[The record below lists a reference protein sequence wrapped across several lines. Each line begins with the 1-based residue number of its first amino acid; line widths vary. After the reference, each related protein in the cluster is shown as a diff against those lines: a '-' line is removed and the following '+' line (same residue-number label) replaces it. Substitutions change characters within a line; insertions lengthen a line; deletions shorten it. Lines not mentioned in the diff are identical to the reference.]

1 MEQGLASPAVSS
13 VNPKGRLAASQQK
26 DAVRVLAERRGPPD
40 PHPALRKDLGIRR
53 QVRMGE
59 VVWIVKDPEE
69 RAYYQFRDAQW
80 ELIKLFDGTRTRAE
94 IRDDYNRRAARKD
107 FIPLERVLEY
117 EEWLRGMELIEES
130 ATERSFKML
139 DKFRTLR
146 EHAADEKS
154 EGFNVFFIKFHVLDP
169 NRFLDRTV
177 KFVRWLWTPPVVVL
191 TCLAAVWTVG
201 VFVQNWGPIWEGT
214 KDLYHF
220 WGKPFLDVVHF
231 FFILCIIGAIHEFSH
246 AYATKIYG
254 GEVHDIGMALF
265 YFTPAFYCNTSDS
278 FMFENRFHRLFV
290 TIAGIYVEVIICSVA
305 TALWVASYPDSFLN
319 QFAYKTMLLT
329 GISTIFFNINPLI
342 KVDGYY
348 ALSSVLQLQDLR
360 ESSFKLLSSWFQ
372 KKILR
377 LPVEMPIMTRR
388 RRRISILY
396 GVLSMLYTA
405 SIMFL
410 VGKLFSGLYNR
421 YFPDFAVVLLL
432 LTLYYIFRKRLRKA
446 ARVGQ
451 LFYLDKK
458 ELLMSPRSRLPLS
471 AAAVVVLLILFVPWS
486 RRSISA
492 ETTLKP
498 VTQIRL
504 EAPENAVVKEVLL
517 REGDRVARGQPVFRL
532 ESAAVDEANVR
543 LSAQRDRLA
552 SGAGRGIEKADSSLV
567 FQSEQNMS
575 AVDAALRNANVRRR
589 DLVVRS
595 PIEGRVM
602 THRVQDLLGRSVPSG
617 TTLAEIGDCR
627 RVVAAVAVPERFLEY
642 LYVNAPVAALVRTGI
657 ADRRRGSIV
666 RISPATLD
674 NPATATAG
682 QDPPAPTA
690 APDQFV
696 ALARFENPDGS
707 LLPGAAVK
715 VKIRSRHEAY
725 GLRAWNVFWRWLRS
739 VVW

>member
-1 MEQGLASPAVSS
+1 MSS
-13 VNPKGRLAASQQK
+13 ANPKSRLAASQQK

-40 PHPALRKDLGIRR
+40 PRPALRPDLGIRR

-59 VVWIVKDPEE
+59 VVWIVKDPDE

-80 ELIKLFDGTRTRAE
+80 DLIKLFDGTRTRAE
-94 IRDDYNRRAARKD
+94 IRDEYNRRASKKD
-107 FIPLERVLEY
+107 VIRLERVLEY

-130 ATERSFKML
+130 AAERSFKML

-146 EHAADEKS
+146 ERTAEEKS

-177 KFVRWLWTPPVVVL
+177 KYVRWIWTPPIAVL
-191 TCLAAVWTVG
+191 TFLAALWTVS
-201 VFVQNWGPIWEGT
+201 VFVQNWDPIWTGT

-231 FFILCIIGAIHEFSH
+231 FIILCIIGAIHEFSH

-305 TALWVASYPDSFLN
+305 TALWVASYPDSFLH

-348 ALSSVLQLQDLR
+348 ALSSLLQLQDLR
-360 ESSFKLLSSWFQ
+360 ESSFKLLGTWFQ
-372 KKILR
+372 KSILR
-377 LPVEMPIMTRR
+377 LPVELPIMTPR

-396 GVLSMLYTA
+396 GLLSMAYTT

-410 VGKLFSGLYNR
+410 VAKLFSGLYNS

-432 LTLYYIFRKRLRKA
+432 VTLYYIFRKRIRKA

-458 ELLMSPRSRLPLS
+458 ELLMSPRSRLPL
-471 AAAVVVLLILFVPWS
+471 ATVAVVVLLILFVPWS
-486 RRSISA
+486 RRSISG

-498 VTQIRL
+498 ETQVRL
-504 EAPENAVVKEVLL
+504 EAPEDSIVKEVLL

-532 ESAAVDEANVR
+532 ESTAVDEANVR
-543 LSAQRDRLA
+543 LSAQRDRLV
-552 SGAGRGIEKADSSLV
+552 SGASRGIENADASLV
-567 FQSEQNMS
+567 FESERRMS
-575 AVDAALRNANVRRR
+575 AVDAELRNANVRRR
-589 DLVVRS
+589 DLLVRS
-595 PIEGRVM
+595 PIEGRILS
-602 THRVQDLLGRSVPSG
+602 HRVQDLLGRSVPSG

-627 RVVAAVAVPERFLEY
+627 KVVADVAVPERFIEY
-642 LYVNAPVAALVRTGI
+642 LYVNAPVSALIRTGT
-657 ADRRRGSIV
+657 ADQRRGTIV
-666 RISPATLD
+666 RISPATLQH
-674 NPATATAG
+674 PATATTG
-682 QDPPAPTA
+682 QEPPPPTTE
-690 APDQFV
+690 PDQFV
-696 ALARFENPDGS
+696 ALARFDNPDGS
-707 LLPGAAVK
+707 LLPGSAVK
-715 VKIRSRHEAY
+715 LKIRSRHEAY
-725 GLRAWNVFWRWLRS
+725 GVRAWNVVWRWLRS
-739 VVW
+739 VLW